1 MDLFDKYFS
10 IQIFFI
16 ILRETIETGIII
28 SVLLSFIEQQFKFK
42 EGVNDEQREEDE
54 RKNEEVKKKMKR
66 QVFVGAGL
74 GLSVCL
80 ILGSIFIAAFN
91 FLGKDYWS
99 YTERIWEGAF
109 SILSSVIITVVGI
122 GLLRVNK
129 NLKQKWWIK
138 LRGAYQS
145 NAEETSSIDGE
156 EGQRLAKKNKA
167 KSLKKRY
174 FLTILP
180 LVTTLREGL
189 EAIVFV
195 GGIGVTLPPSS
206 FPLAIATGLGF
217 GIVISW
223 LLYGGGNRLSL
234 KLFLIILT
242 CFLYVVSAGLMSRGV
257 WFFELERFVRL
268 CGGLDVSET
277 GNGPGSYDVTNTV
290 WHVNCCSGLTDGWW
304 TVLNAIFGWTNS
316 ATYGSVISYTL
327 YWLTTIAMLKIK
339 LYEEKTGLYP
349 FIPVKYQLKRVR
361 KKVAHIQALNMH
373 KGQYQSTLAD
383 SFATGLLSLSP
394 NPVATDERGELLTNS
409 AS

>member
-28 SVLLSFIEQQFKFK
+28 SVLLSFIKQQIKFK
-42 EGVNDEQREEDE
+42 EGVNDEQREEGE
-54 RKNEEVKKKMKR
+54 RKNEEIKTKMKR

-80 ILGSIFIAAFN
+80 VLGSIFIAAFN
-91 FLGKDYWS
+91 ILGKDYWS

-109 SILSSVIITVVGI
+109 SILSSAIITVVGI

-129 NLKQKWWIK
+129 NLKQKWWMK

-145 NAEETSSIDGE
+145 NAEEALPIDGE
-156 EGQRLAKKNKA
+156 EGQEQVANKCKT
-167 KSLKKRY
+167 KSLKKKY

-195 GGIGVTLPPSS
+195 GGIGVSLPPSS
-206 FPLAIATGLGF
+206 FPLAIAAGLSF
-217 GIVISW
+217 GVVISL

-234 KLFLIILT
+234 KLFLIVLT

-277 GNGPGSYDVTNTV
+277 GNGPGSYDVTNTI
-290 WHVNCCSGLTDGWW
+290 WHVNCCNGLTDGWW
-304 TVLNAIFGWTNS
+304 TVLNAIFGWTNT
-316 ATYGSVISYTL
+316 ATYGSVISYIL
-327 YWLTTIAMLKIK
+327 YWAAVIVFLKLK

-349 FIPVKYQLKRVR
+349 FIPIKYQLKRIR
-361 KKVAHIQALNMH
+361 KKMSYLQALNSP

-383 SFATGLLSLSP
+383 SFGTGLLSLSP

-409 AS
+409 A